1 MNKELK
7 QDLELAQSVLAN
19 TQSLSEKYHVKEIP
33 DLIRILTVAV
43 ECSIPVEELFVSG
56 LYAYLSCKDGFFTFK
71 VTQNPSLQNKTTFSS
86 DKPAKWYI
94 IVSCGGMGIS
104 NICVDRKLAREP
116 EVQQTWEKFLKW
128 IKSYNPID
136 TEFTHTQYKYI
147 FSVEDGYKLYQD
159 FHEKYQ
165 DVWRQVDRIIKT
177 YELEEFL
184 KDSVLREYCSTPS
197 PEKDQRMIGL
207 APTKEE

>member
-19 TQSLSEKYHVKEIP
+19 TQSLSEKYRVKEIP

-94 IVSCGGMGIS
+94 IVSCGGMGIA
-104 NICVDRKLAREP
+104 NICVDLKVAHKT
-116 EVQQTWEKFLKW
+116 EVQQIWEDFLKW

-136 TEFTHTQYKYI
+136 WDGRNGRYI
-147 FSVEDGYKLYQD
+147 FSIEDGYKLHRD
-159 FHEKYQ
+159 FDEKYH
-165 DVWRQVDRIIKT
+165 DICLQVERIVTQNRIA
-177 YELEEFL
+177 ELQAKIDEL
-184 KDSVLREYCSTPS
+184 KED
-197 PEKDQRMIGL
+197 I
-207 APTKEE
+207 